1 MIKKA
6 ISCSLPFLLLF
17 ILSGCRP
24 DKEEKGTSKPKVE
37 SSGVRV
43 GISIA
48 RLDTIENIIECSAKL
63 SATRKGEIKSLVSS
77 TVQKIFVE
85 DGSRV
90 HAGDT
95 LVILDERHIRNQ
107 LEKYKSDFM
116 KAVSNLVIEL
126 KSSGNGETFEKWRQ
140 YQVLAAESRNIPIY
154 PKPESPQM
162 TVVLSRLQVQSSY
175 NMVKEYELQL
185 ENCTITAPFNGIISE
200 LEIYPSAYISPATVI
215 CKLTDL
221 SLMKMKIDILEEDIG
236 SIKTGNKVKIRGNES
251 GPIQIQSVLPSID
264 EIKHTGIALAVVE
277 NPGLKYKDGQ
287 HVQVLLTKTVYA
299 NRLVI
304 PRKALLIRNE
314 RDLVFVVKNDIA
326 KWQYVD
332 IGVGNADYLEVTG
345 GIEVGDSVIVEGH
358 YSLGHNVG
366 VIVEKLVE

>member
-1 MIKKA
+1 MVKKA
-6 ISCSLPFLLLF
+6 ISCGLSFLLLLN
-17 ILSGCRP
+17 LSGCHSG
-24 DKEEKGTSKPKVE
+24 KEEKGASKPKVE

-63 SATRKGEIKSLVSS
+63 SASCKGEIKSLVSS
-77 TVQKIFVE
+77 TVHKIFID
-85 DGSRV
+85 DGYQV
-90 HAGDT
+90 QTGDT
-95 LVILDERHIRNQ
+95 LVILDDRHVRNQ

-126 KSSGNGETFEKWRQ
+126 KTSGNSETYEKWRQ
-140 YQVLAAESRNIPIY
+140 YQIDAAESRDIPIY

-200 LEIYPSAYISPATVI
+200 LEIYPSVYITPGMKI

-221 SLMKMKIDILEEDIG
+221 SRMKMKIDILEEDIG
-236 SIKTGNKVKIRGNES
+236 SIQTGNKVEIRGNES

-264 EIKHTGIALAVVE
+264 KIKHTGTALVVIE

-287 HVQVLLTKTVYA
+287 HVQVLVTKTVYA

-314 RDLVFVVKNDIA
+314 RDLVFVVKDGIA

-366 VIVEKLVE
+366 VIIEKLEE